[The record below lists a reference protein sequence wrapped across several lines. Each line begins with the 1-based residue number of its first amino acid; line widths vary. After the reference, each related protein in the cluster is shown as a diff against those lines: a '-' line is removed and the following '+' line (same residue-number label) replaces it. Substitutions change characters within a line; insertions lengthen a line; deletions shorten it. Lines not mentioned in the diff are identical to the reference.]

1 MLYPPRGKETEGEGR
16 EPDEEVGSQFSSRS
30 CLALIWDGGGCEEKW
45 GGDGEGEGGGVEEW
59 ELASLCRRR

>member
-45 GGDGEGEGGGVEEW
+45 GGDGEGGGEREEW

>member
-1 MLYPPRGKETEGEGR
+1 MLYLPRGKETEGEGR

-45 GGDGEGEGGGVEEW
+45 GVMARERRGGGIGDGGMGTRIVV
-59 ELASLCRRR
+59 

>member
-1 MLYPPRGKETEGEGR
+1 MEGEGR

-45 GGDGEGEGGGVEEW
+45 GVMARGGGSGDGGMGTRIVV
-59 ELASLCRRR
+59 